1 MPFITACEEDKR
13 AFFSNHITKEI
24 PGFEQKEGH
33 EE

>member
-1 MPFITACEEDKR
+1 MPFYYCLQEDRK

-24 PGFEQKEGH
+24 PGFEQKKGH